1 MRIAMVSE
9 HASPLAAITGEDA
22 GGQNVHVAELS
33 SALAALGHEVD
44 VYTRRTD
51 PDRPD
56 AVSMCP
62 GVRVVHV
69 PAGPAAPIPK
79 DDLPRHMPEF
89 GRRLRAAWASGRP
102 DVVHAHFWMSGLAS
116 LNAAAPLEL
125 PVLQTFHALGTVK
138 QRFQGVAD
146 TSPAERVRVERAVA
160 AGCARVVATSTEE
173 RRELASWGIPFER
186 VDVVPCGV
194 DTGRFRPDGPS
205 LPRDDR
211 PRLLSLGRIV
221 RRKGVDTVIRALAK
235 LPDAELVVA
244 GGPDP
249 RDLDSDP
256 EIIRLRSV
264 ADGSGVADRVRFLG
278 CVARPDVPGLV
289 RSTDVAVNVPWYEPF
304 GMSTVESMAC
314 GVPVVA
320 SRVGGHVDTVL
331 HRTTG
336 LLVPPRS
343 PDRLARSV
351 GELLADGATRRAFG
365 AAAAARVRER
375 YSWAEVARRTEQCYL
390 NVVAETRH
398 PVPRARAAHGEPV
411 GTRGGEV

>member
-22 GGQNVHVAELS
+22 GGQNVHVAELA

-51 PDRPD
+51 PDLPN
-56 AVSMCP
+56 AVSMCR
-62 GVRVVHV
+62 GVRVIHV

-89 GRRLRAAWASGRP
+89 GRRLRAAWASERP
-102 DVVHAHFWMSGLAS
+102 DVVHAHFWMSGMAS
-116 LNAAAPLEL
+116 LDAAVPLAL

-173 RRELASWGIPFER
+173 RRELSSWGIPFDR

-194 DTGRFRPDGPS
+194 DTRRFRPDGPS
-205 LPRDDR
+205 LPKDDR

-221 RRKGVDTVIRALAK
+221 RRKGVDTVIRTLAK

-249 RDLDSDP
+249 RELDSDP
-256 EIIRLRSV
+256 EIIRLRVV
-264 ADGSGVADRVRFLG
+264 ADRYGVADRVRFLG
-278 CVARPDVPGLV
+278 CVARPDVPDLV
-289 RSTDVAVNVPWYEPF
+289 RSADVAVNVPWYEPF

-336 LLVPPRS
+336 LLVPPRA

-351 GELLADGATRRAFG
+351 GELLADGSARRAFG

-375 YSWAEVARRTEQCYL
+375 YSWAEVARRTEQCYRS
-390 NVVAETRH
+390 VVAETRR

>member
-56 AVSMCP
+56 VVPMGP

-69 PAGPAAPIPK
+69 SAGPAAPIPK

-89 GRRLRAAWASGRP
+89 GRRLRAYWTIDRP
-102 DVVHAHFWMSGLAS
+102 DAVHAHFWMSGMAS
-116 LNAAAPLEL
+116 LTAAAPLDL

-138 QRFQGVAD
+138 QRFQGAAD

-160 AGCARVVATSTEE
+160 AECARVVATSREE
-173 RRELASWGIPFER
+173 RRELASWGVPPGR

-194 DTGRFRPDGPS
+194 DTGHFRPDGPV
-205 LPRDDR
+205 LPGNGR
-211 PRLLSLGRIV
+211 PRLLSLGRLV
-221 RRKGVDTVIRALAK
+221 PRKGVETVVQALAD
-235 LPDAELVVA
+235 LPGAELVIA

-249 RDLDSDP
+249 RDLDADP
-256 EIIRLRSV
+256 EIIRLRAV
-264 ADGSGVADRVRFLG
+264 ADRVGVRDRVRFLG
-278 CVARPDVPGLV
+278 CVPRPEVPALV
-289 RSTDVAVNVPWYEPF
+289 RSADVAVNVPWYEPF

-320 SRVGGHVDTVL
+320 SGVGGHADTVV
-331 HRTTG
+331 HRATG

-343 PDRLARSV
+343 PERVAAAVR
-351 GELLADGATRRAFG
+351 ELLDDGAKRRAFG
-365 AAAAARVRER
+365 AAAAARVREQ
-375 YSWAEVARRTEQCYL
+375 YTWAEVARRTEQCYL
-390 NVVAETRH
+390 DVVARTRR
-398 PVPRARAAHGEPV
+398 PVPRARTAHGEPV
-411 GTRGGEV
+411 GSRGGEV